1 MKNLSLILSGA
12 ALATL
17 ALLSTAAGG
26 AQPAQEQ
33 SFRAGA
39 TIFGLN
45 LVAGTANPLAG
56 SSTNT
61 PISVREIKGDWIR
74 IDFPNM
80 KTSPTWVSINN
91 IISFRKNR

>member
-1 MKNLSLILSGA
+1 
-12 ALATL
+12 
-17 ALLSTAAGG
+17 
-26 AQPAQEQ
+26 
-33 SFRAGA
+33 
-39 TIFGLN
+39 
-45 LVAGTANPLAG
+45 VAGTANPLAG